1 MQYNH
6 FLEFSVSEMVDAYT
20 YFAYIRDYEGCHLVA
35 DAFDSNTSIDLKGF
49 FND

>member
-6 FLEFSVSEMVDAYT
+6 FLEFSVSEMVEAYT
-20 YFAYIRDYEGCHLVA
+20 YFTCIRDYEGCRLVA
-35 DAFDSNTSIDLKGF
+35 EAFDSNTCIDFKGF